1 MYLGVVFDKVG
12 RMLYSPGQHGYCHRD
27 GTHLTTG
34 RQEFSRFT
42 PCRSVFLATYQSH
55 AAAMI
60 ETDASGH
67 QKHGTEDGVVD
78 PREVAHFRDCLH
90 AGRLHIADVLQ
101 LQDFWVRSQDCVKAA
116 IRYVMSVRLSVRPS
130 AWKNSAPTGRIF
142 MKFYI

>member
-12 RMLYSPGQHGYCHRD
+12 RMLYSPGQHGYCHWD

-42 PCRSVFLATYQSH
+42 PCRSVFLVTYQSH

-67 QKHGTEDGVVD
+67 HKHGTEDGVVD

-90 AGRLHIADVLQ
+90 AGRFHIADGLQ
-101 LQDFWVRSQDCVKAA
+101 LQEFWVRSEDCVKDA
-116 IRYVMSVRLSVRPS
+116 IRYVMSVRLSVRRHGKTRLPQDGFS
-130 AWKNSAPTGRIF
+130 
-142 MKFYI
+142 